1 MSSSNGSVDTAKH
14 DRDQHRASAVETEN
28 NGREERQS
36 MAASS
41 HTQTDVNDI
50 KAARGR
56 EQEIIQATGK
66 QDWYLYALA
75 AVVVVGFFAFT
86 VVVMCNQSG
95 AYKEIVFM
103 LFGGLVT
110 GFSMVLSYFFGSS
123 AGSAQKTAQLAA
135 LAQSV
140 PLLSKSSRE
149 VLRQGTREERL

>member
-1 MSSSNGSVDTAKH
+1 
-14 DRDQHRASAVETEN
+14 
-28 NGREERQS
+28 

-56 EQEIIQATGK
+56 EQEIIRATGK

-75 AVVVVGFFAFT
+75 AVVVVGFFALT
-86 VVVMCNQSG
+86 VAVMCNQSG
-95 AYKEIVFM
+95 AYKDIVFM

-135 LAQSV
+135 LAQSM
-140 PLLSKSSRE
+140 PQSSKQSR
-149 VLRQGTREERL
+149 

>member
-1 MSSSNGSVDTAKH
+1 MSSSNGSVDTAEH
-14 DRDQHRASAVETEN
+14 DFDQRRASAVKTEN

-41 HTQTDVNDI
+41 HTQTDVSDI
-50 KAARGR
+50 QAARGR

-86 VVVMCNQSG
+86 VAVMFTKS
-95 AYKEIVFM
+95 AEASKEIVFM

-123 AGSAQKTAQLAA
+123 AGSAQKTAQLAE
-135 LAQSV
+135 LAKSMPLSSKQS
-140 PLLSKSSRE
+140 R
-149 VLRQGTREERL
+149 